1 MNNKSDFKKSG
12 RDFCGGPVVKTSHFQ
27 PRGHRLEILG
37 WETKIL
43 HAMVRPKEGGN
54 LGILP
59 WRFEG
64 RERKG
69 AILEAQ

>member
-1 MNNKSDFKKSG
+1 
-12 RDFCGGPVVKTSHFQ
+12 VVRTSHFQ
-27 PRGHRLEILG
+27 PRGHRLGIRG

-59 WRFEG
+59 WTCEE

-69 AILEAQ
+69 EILEA